1 MFGRLCPAGSS
12 EQTTTYGD
20 ESMNDRNSTQGDLDT
35 FGLELLRWGSKLFIT
50 GLVLGL
56 IPIAHYIVG
65 GVGHEVGEAFLSE
78 VTLWF
83 GCPAEKMVQIVQI
96 GGLSLLLMG
105 AVYSQMSKSTA
116 RTVSNRERLGLKLCI
131 AGLIAE
137 VLSGGVLYLV
147 LDWFVFPNFYFTPTE
162 PGRTIWLT
170 AQFLSFSVYLVG
182 IVLVMGGIKRDVVS
196 LLRPSLDH

>member
-1 MFGRLCPAGSS
+1 
-12 EQTTTYGD
+12 
-20 ESMNDRNSTQGDLDT
+20 MNDRNSTQGDLDT

-65 GVGHEVGEAFLSE
+65 GVGHEVGEEFFSE

-83 GCPAEKMVQIVQI
+83 GCPAEKMVQIVQV

-105 AVYSQMSKSTA
+105 VIYSQISKSST
-116 RTVSNRERLGLKLCI
+116 RIVSNRERFGLKLCV

-137 VLSGGVLYLV
+137 VLTGGVLYLV

-162 PGRTIWLT
+162 PGRTIWLS
-170 AQFLSFSVYLVG
+170 AQLLSVSVYLIGV
-182 IVLVMGGIKRDVVS
+182 IFVMGGIKQDVIL
-196 LLRPSLDH
+196 LLRPSLTR